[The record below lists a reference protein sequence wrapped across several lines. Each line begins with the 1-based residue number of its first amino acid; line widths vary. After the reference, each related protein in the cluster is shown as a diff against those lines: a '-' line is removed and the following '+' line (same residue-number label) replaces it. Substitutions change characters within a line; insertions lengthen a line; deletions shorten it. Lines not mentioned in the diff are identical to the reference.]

1 MGTRSQR
8 AGRRSRESVLP
19 WLLMLAIFMLVVAG
33 CGGSGFDDGGASDTT
48 GAPDYRIDAAGYAET
63 RTALEGAGWACFD
76 TIEEPSPVRRCYL
89 DARPGDPA
97 GTVTFRFFDPEFV
110 GYINVYL
117 DGVDPAALGAV
128 RDVVATAIGDGLLG
142 GAGADLLAAVQ
153 AGQPTQ
159 VAGVR
164 LELRDPTHFEVI
176 DPSYQEVPFETD
188 ILPPL
193 AGFDEVI
200 PQLAQRGF
208 RCVED
213 DAPPGMPSRGT
224 ACEGEVGDLF
234 VRLTVSLA
242 GREYEADEW
251 QAYASSLA
259 EGITGQQR
267 LDGLVALF
275 QEVGIVG
282 DDAAAVLRGALR
294 AEGFN
299 ADVEGHHVSM
309 DPYDPAFDGS
319 VGLSVD
325 RRLASEI
332 TS

>member
-33 CGGSGFDDGGASDTT
+33 CGGSGLDDGGASDTT

-97 GTVTFRFFDPEFV
+97 GTVTFRFFDADFV

-117 DGVDPAALGAV
+117 DGVDPGALGAV

-142 GAGADLLAAVQ
+142 GAGADLVAAVQ
-153 AGQPTQ
+153 AAQPTE

-193 AGFDEVI
+193 AELDEVV
-200 PQLAQRGF
+200 PQLEERGLG
-208 RCVED
+208 C
-213 DAPPGMPSRGT
+213 DAANDRVT
-224 ACEGEVGDLF
+224 ACEGVLGELEI
-234 VRLTVSLA
+234 RLTVSLA
-242 GREYEADEW
+242 GREYEADKWE
-251 QAYASSLA
+251 SSANRLVP
-259 EGITGQQR
+259 EVTSQQR
-267 LDGLVALF
+267 LDGLIALF

-282 DDAAAVLRGALR
+282 DDAAEVLRGGLR

-299 ADVEGHHVSM
+299 ADVDGHHVSV
-309 DPYDPAFDGS
+309 DPNDPASDYG
-319 VGLSVD
+319 VVALSVD

-332 TS
+332 IS